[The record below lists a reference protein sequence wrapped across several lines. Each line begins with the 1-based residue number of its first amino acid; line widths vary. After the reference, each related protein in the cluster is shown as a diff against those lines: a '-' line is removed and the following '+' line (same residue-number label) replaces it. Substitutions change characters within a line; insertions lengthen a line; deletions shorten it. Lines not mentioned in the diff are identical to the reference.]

1 MSPADIVA
9 TAEFRAGLYRRLA
22 ELGLVPPEPAAARV
36 ATLPDAPAK
45 PADEARKA
53 A

>member
-1 MSPADIVA
+1 MSPADIA
-9 TAEFRAGLYRRLA
+9 AAELRTGLARRLA

>member
-1 MSPADIVA
+1 VSPADIAA
-9 TAEFRAGLYRRLA
+9 TAEFRAGLYSRLA

-36 ATLPDAPAK
+36 ATLPDAPTK